1 MNLEE
6 LKKKMDE
13 EHYIYDDTLSTVL
26 YVALQLGRP
35 LLIEGAAGVGKT
47 EVAKVM
53 AAALDRELVR
63 LQCYEG
69 LDESK
74 ALYEW
79 NYQKQLLS
87 IQVNMNAQDR
97 EALTRSLFSDE
108 YLLERPLLKS
118 IRSEKPVVL
127 LIDEIDKADE
137 EFEAFLL
144 ELLSEM
150 QVTIPEV
157 GTIRA
162 NSVPFVVLTSNRAR
176 PLSEALRR
184 RCAYLYIEYPD
195 MEKELAILRAK
206 LPHVDDRLCAQV
218 ALAVQ
223 KLRSNEVILKKPSIA
238 ETLDWA
244 AALDALGIRELTP
257 DALRKT
263 AGFVLKNNEDMA
275 ALARQTA
282 DKLDAMGIKFKV
294 VNVVDLVKLQ
304 SAKENNEALSDEEFA
319 ELFTEDKPVLFAY
332 HSYARDVRGL
342 IYDRP
347 NHDNFNV
354 HGYEEQGSTTTPYD
368 MVRVNNIDRYEL
380 QAEALRMIDADKYA
394 DKINELEAFRQE
406 AFQFAVDN
414 GYDHPDYTDW
424 VYSGVNTNKQGA
436 VSATAATAGDNE

>member
-1 MNLEE
+1 MDILQ
-6 LKKKMDE
+6 LKEKMDRAN
-13 EHYIYDDTLSTVL
+13 YIYDETLATVL

-47 EVAKVM
+47 EIAKVM
-53 AAALDRELVR
+53 ASALDRDLVR

-87 IQVNMNAQDR
+87 IQINMGSKDSD
-97 EALTRSLFSDE
+97 ELTKSLFSNE
-108 YLLERPLLKS
+108 YLLERPLLQS

-144 ELLSEM
+144 EMLSEM

-157 GTIRA
+157 GTVKA
-162 NSVPFVVLTSNRAR
+162 KSTPFVVLTSNRAR

-184 RCAYLYIEYPD
+184 RCAYLYIQYPD

-223 KLRSNEVILKKPSIA
+223 KLRSSEAILKKPSIA

-244 AALDALGIRELTP
+244 AALDALGVKELTP
-257 DALRKT
+257 DALRQT
-263 AGFVLKNNEDMA
+263 AGFILKNNED
-275 ALARQTA
+275 L
-282 DKLDAMGIKFKV
+282 KV
-294 VNVVDLVKLQ
+294 LEETDLHHG
-304 SAKENNEALSDEEFA
+304 
-319 ELFTEDKPVLFAY
+319 
-332 HSYARDVRGL
+332 HS
-342 IYDRP
+342 
-347 NHDNFNV
+347 
-354 HGYEEQGSTTTPYD
+354 HGCNCG
-368 MVRVNNIDRYEL
+368 
-380 QAEALRMIDADKYA
+380 
-394 DKINELEAFRQE
+394 
-406 AFQFAVDN
+406 
-414 GYDHPDYTDW
+414 GHC
-424 VYSGVNTNKQGA
+424 GGHHH
-436 VSATAATAGDNE
+436 G

>member
-1 MNLEE
+1 MDIQE
-6 LKKKMDE
+6 LKQKMDQE
-13 EHYIYDDTLSTVL
+13 RYIYDETLATVL

-47 EVAKVM
+47 EIAKVM
-53 AAALDRELVR
+53 AAALDRDLVR

-87 IQVNMNAQDR
+87 IQINMGSQSSD
-97 EALTRSLFSDE
+97 ELTKSLFSDE
-108 YLLERPLLKS
+108 YLLERPLLQS

-150 QVTIPEV
+150 QVSIPEV

-162 NSVPFVVLTSNRAR
+162 KSVPFVVLTSNRAR

-184 RCAYLYIEYPD
+184 RCAYLYIQYPE

-223 KLRSNEVILKKPSIA
+223 KLRSNEALLKKPSIA

-257 DALRKT
+257 DALRQT
-263 AGFVLKNNEDMA
+263 AGFILKNSED
-275 ALARQTA
+275 LSV
-282 DKLDAMGIKFKV
+282 F
-294 VNVVDLVKLQ
+294 
-304 SAKENNEALSDEEFA
+304 EAQ
-319 ELFTEDKPVLFAY
+319 
-332 HSYARDVRGL
+332 
-342 IYDRP
+342 
-347 NHDNFNV
+347 
-354 HGYEEQGSTTTPYD
+354 EEQ
-368 MVRVNNIDRYEL
+368 E
-380 QAEALRMIDADKYA
+380 
-394 DKINELEAFRQE
+394 
-406 AFQFAVDN
+406 
-414 GYDHPDYTDW
+414 DHPCTC
-424 VYSGVNTNKQGA
+424 GGHC
-436 VSATAATAGDNE
+436 GGHHHG

>member
-1 MNLEE
+1 MTYDE
-6 LKKKMDE
+6 LKAKMDDC
-13 EHYIYDDTLSTVL
+13 HYIYDETLATVL
-26 YVALQLGRP
+26 FVALQLGRP

-53 AAALDRELVR
+53 ASALGRDLVR

-87 IQVNMNAQDR
+87 IQVNMNNQDKDS
-97 EALTRSLFSDE
+97 LTKSLFSDE
-108 YLLERPLLKS
+108 YLLERPLLQS

-157 GTIRA
+157 GTIKA
-162 NSVPFVVLTSNRAR
+162 KSVPFVVLTSNRAR

-223 KLRSNEVILKKPSIA
+223 KLRANDVILKKPSIA

-257 DALRKT
+257 DALRQT
-263 AGFVLKNNEDMA
+263 AGFVLKNNED
-275 ALARQTA
+275 LS
-282 DKLDAMGIKFKV
+282 AM
-294 VNVVDLVKLQ
+294 DLEPEQ
-304 SAKENNEALSDEEFA
+304 PHQHTCTCGGSCGG
-319 ELFTEDKPVLFAY
+319 
-332 HSYARDVRGL
+332 H
-342 IYDRP
+342 
-347 NHDNFNV
+347 H
-354 HGYEEQGSTTTPYD
+354 HG
-368 MVRVNNIDRYEL
+368 
-380 QAEALRMIDADKYA
+380 
-394 DKINELEAFRQE
+394 
-406 AFQFAVDN
+406 
-414 GYDHPDYTDW
+414 
-424 VYSGVNTNKQGA
+424 
-436 VSATAATAGDNE
+436 

>member
-1 MNLEE
+1 MTFEQ
-6 LKKKMDE
+6 LKQKMDE
-13 EHYIYDDTLSTVL
+13 AHYIYDETLATVL

-47 EVAKVM
+47 EIAKVM
-53 AAALDRELVR
+53 ASALDRRLVR

-87 IQVNMNAQDR
+87 IQVNMNETDKDT
-97 EALTRSLFSDE
+97 LTRSLFSDE
-108 YLLERPLLKS
+108 YLLERPLLQS

-144 ELLSEM
+144 ELLSDM
-150 QVTIPEV
+150 QVSIPEV

-162 NSVPFVVLTSNRAR
+162 KTIPFVVLTSNRAR

-206 LPHVDDRLCAQV
+206 LPHVDDRLAAQV

-223 KLRSNEVILKKPSIA
+223 KLRSNDVILKKPSIA

-257 DALRKT
+257 DALRQT
-263 AGFVLKNNEDMA
+263 AGFVLKNAED
-275 ALARQTA
+275 
-282 DKLDAMGIKFKV
+282 
-294 VNVVDLVKLQ
+294 
-304 SAKENNEALSDEEFA
+304 LSVFDQEE
-319 ELFTEDKPVLFAY
+319 TEHECTCGH
-332 HSYARDVRGL
+332 HSHHCGG
-342 IYDRP
+342 
-347 NHDNFNV
+347 HH
-354 HGYEEQGSTTTPYD
+354 HG
-368 MVRVNNIDRYEL
+368 
-380 QAEALRMIDADKYA
+380 
-394 DKINELEAFRQE
+394 
-406 AFQFAVDN
+406 
-414 GYDHPDYTDW
+414 
-424 VYSGVNTNKQGA
+424 
-436 VSATAATAGDNE
+436 

>member
-1 MNLEE
+1 MNLDE

-13 EHYIYDDTLSTVL
+13 AHYIYDDTLATVL
-26 YVALQLGRP
+26 FVALQLGRP

-47 EVAKVM
+47 EIAKVM
-53 AAALDRELVR
+53 ASSLDRELVR

-87 IQVNMNAQDR
+87 IQVNMGSRDSD
-97 EALTRSLFSDE
+97 ELTKSLFSDD

-150 QVTIPEV
+150 QVSIPEI
-157 GTIRA
+157 GTIQA
-162 NSVPFVVLTSNRAR
+162 KTLPFVVLTSNRAR

-223 KLRSNEVILKKPSIA
+223 KLRSNESILKKPSIA
-238 ETLDWA
+238 TGRRHWMRWE
-244 AALDALGIRELTP
+244 
-257 DALRKT
+257 
-263 AGFVLKNNEDMA
+263 
-275 ALARQTA
+275 
-282 DKLDAMGIKFKV
+282 
-294 VNVVDLVKLQ
+294 
-304 SAKENNEALSDEEFA
+304 S
-319 ELFTEDKPVLFAY
+319 
-332 HSYARDVRGL
+332 
-342 IYDRP
+342 
-347 NHDNFNV
+347 
-354 HGYEEQGSTTTPYD
+354 GS
-368 MVRVNNIDRYEL
+368 
-380 QAEALRMIDADKYA
+380 
-394 DKINELEAFRQE
+394 
-406 AFQFAVDN
+406 
-414 GYDHPDYTDW
+414 
-424 VYSGVNTNKQGA
+424 
-436 VSATAATAGDNE
+436 

>member
-1 MNLEE
+1 MELEQ
-6 LKKKMDE
+6 LKRKMDE
-13 EHYIYDDTLSTVL
+13 AHYVYDETMATVL

-53 AAALDRELVR
+53 AGALDRDLVR

-87 IQVNMNAQDR
+87 IQVNQAEANK
-97 EALTRSLFSDE
+97 EALTKSLFSDE
-108 YLLERPLLKS
+108 YLLERPLLQS
-118 IRSEKPVVL
+118 IRSEKEVVL

-157 GTIRA
+157 GTLKA
-162 NSVPFVVLTSNRAR
+162 KTVPFVVLTSNRTR

-223 KLRSNEVILKKPSIA
+223 KLRSNEAILKKPSIA

-257 DALRKT
+257 DALRQT
-263 AGFVLKNNEDMA
+263 AGFVLKNSED
-275 ALARQTA
+275 LTVFDQE
-282 DKLDAMGIKFKV
+282 
-294 VNVVDLVKLQ
+294 Q
-304 SAKENNEALSDEEFA
+304 EEDH
-319 ELFTEDKPVLFAY
+319 ECTCG
-332 HSYARDVRGL
+332 HHHHHCGG
-342 IYDRP
+342 
-347 NHDNFNV
+347 HH
-354 HGYEEQGSTTTPYD
+354 HG
-368 MVRVNNIDRYEL
+368 
-380 QAEALRMIDADKYA
+380 
-394 DKINELEAFRQE
+394 
-406 AFQFAVDN
+406 
-414 GYDHPDYTDW
+414 
-424 VYSGVNTNKQGA
+424 
-436 VSATAATAGDNE
+436 

>member
-1 MNLEE
+1 MTFEE
-6 LKKKMDE
+6 LKQKMDE
-13 EHYIYDDTLSTVL
+13 AHYIYDETLATVL

-47 EVAKVM
+47 EIAKVM
-53 AAALDRELVR
+53 ASALDRDLVR

-87 IQVNMNAQDR
+87 IQVNMNEADKD
-97 EALTRSLFSDE
+97 ALTRSLFSDE
-108 YLLERPLLKS
+108 YLLERPLLQS

-144 ELLSEM
+144 ELLSDM
-150 QVTIPEV
+150 QVSIPEV
-157 GTIRA
+157 GTIQA
-162 NSVPFVVLTSNRAR
+162 KTIPFVVLTSNRAR

-244 AALDALGIRELTP
+244 AALDALGVRELTP
-257 DALRKT
+257 DALRQT
-263 AGFVLKNNEDMA
+263 AGFVLKNNEDI
-275 ALARQTA
+275 
-282 DKLDAMGIKFKV
+282 DAM
-294 VNVVDLVKLQ
+294 DL
-304 SAKENNEALSDEEFA
+304 EG
-319 ELFTEDKPVLFAY
+319 ED
-332 HSYARDVRGL
+332 HNCQCGG
-342 IYDRP
+342 
-347 NHDNFNV
+347 NCGHHHHH
-354 HGYEEQGSTTTPYD
+354 HGGHHH
-368 MVRVNNIDRYEL
+368 
-380 QAEALRMIDADKYA
+380 
-394 DKINELEAFRQE
+394 
-406 AFQFAVDN
+406 
-414 GYDHPDYTDW
+414 G
-424 VYSGVNTNKQGA
+424 
-436 VSATAATAGDNE
+436 

>member
-1 MNLEE
+1 MDLLT
-6 LKKKMDE
+6 LKQKMDE
-13 EHYIYDDTLSTVL
+13 ARYIYDDTLATVL
-26 YVALQLGRP
+26 AVALQLGRP

-47 EVAKVM
+47 EIAKVM
-53 AAALDRELVR
+53 ASALDRDLVR

-87 IQVNMNAQDR
+87 IQVNMGKKDSD
-97 EALTRSLFSDE
+97 ELTKSLFSDE
-108 YLLERPLLKS
+108 YLLERPLLQS

-157 GTIRA
+157 GTIKA
-162 NSVPFVVLTSNRAR
+162 KSVPFVVLTSNRAR

-184 RCAYLYIEYPD
+184 RCAYLYIQYPD

-218 ALAVQ
+218 AMAVQ
-223 KLRSNEVILKKPSIA
+223 KLRNADAILKKPSIA

-244 AALDALGIRELTP
+244 AALDALGVRELTP
-257 DALRKT
+257 DALRQT

-275 ALARQTA
+275 VLEQM
-282 DKLDAMGIKFKV
+282 DA
-294 VNVVDLVKLQ
+294 Q
-304 SAKENNEALSDEEFA
+304 EEPH
-319 ELFTEDKPVLFAY
+319 EC
-332 HSYARDVRGL
+332 HCG
-342 IYDRP
+342 
-347 NHDNFNV
+347 HHCGGHH
-354 HGYEEQGSTTTPYD
+354 HG
-368 MVRVNNIDRYEL
+368 
-380 QAEALRMIDADKYA
+380 
-394 DKINELEAFRQE
+394 
-406 AFQFAVDN
+406 
-414 GYDHPDYTDW
+414 
-424 VYSGVNTNKQGA
+424 
-436 VSATAATAGDNE
+436 

>member
-1 MNLEE
+1 MDLTT
-6 LKKKMDE
+6 LKQKMDE
-13 EHYIYDDTLSTVL
+13 AHYIYDDTLATVL
-26 YVALQLGRP
+26 AVSLQLGRP

-47 EVAKVM
+47 EIAKVM
-53 AAALDRELVR
+53 ASALDRDLVR

-87 IQVNMNAQDR
+87 IQVNMGSKDSD
-97 EALTRSLFSDE
+97 ELTKSLFSDE

-157 GTIRA
+157 GTIQA
-162 NSVPFVVLTSNRAR
+162 KSIPFVVLTSNRAR

-184 RCAYLYIEYPD
+184 RCAYLYIQYPD
-195 MEKELAILRAK
+195 VEKELAILRAK

-218 ALAVQ
+218 ALAVHN
-223 KLRSNEVILKKPSIA
+223 LRASEAILKKPSIA

-257 DALRKT
+257 DAIRQT
-263 AGFVLKNNEDMA
+263 AGFVLKNSEDMTV
-275 ALARQTA
+275 L
-282 DKLDAMGIKFKV
+282 
-294 VNVVDLVKLQ
+294 
-304 SAKENNEALSDEEFA
+304 EEM
-319 ELFTEDKPVLFAY
+319 EDGEPT
-332 HSYARDVRGL
+332 
-342 IYDRP
+342 
-347 NHDNFNV
+347 HDC
-354 HGYEEQGSTTTPYD
+354 HCGGHCGGHHHD
-368 MVRVNNIDRYEL
+368 
-380 QAEALRMIDADKYA
+380 
-394 DKINELEAFRQE
+394 
-406 AFQFAVDN
+406 
-414 GYDHPDYTDW
+414 
-424 VYSGVNTNKQGA
+424 
-436 VSATAATAGDNE
+436 

>member
-1 MNLEE
+1 MDLQT
-6 LKKKMDE
+6 LKQKMDE
-13 EHYIYDDTLSTVL
+13 AHYIYDDTLATVL
-26 YVALQLGRP
+26 AVALQLGRP

-47 EVAKVM
+47 EIAKVM
-53 AAALDRELVR
+53 ASALDRDLVR

-87 IQVNMNAQDR
+87 IQVNMGSKDSK
-97 EALTRSLFSDE
+97 ELTKDLFSDE
-108 YLLERPLLKS
+108 YLLERPLLQS

-150 QVTIPEV
+150 QVSIPEV

-162 NSVPFVVLTSNRAR
+162 KSVPFVVLTSNRAR

-184 RCAYLYIEYPD
+184 RCAYLYIQYPD

-206 LPHVDDRLCAQV
+206 LPHVDDRLCTQV

-223 KLRSNEVILKKPSIA
+223 KLRSSEAILKKPSIA

-257 DALRKT
+257 DALRQT
-263 AGFVLKNNEDMA
+263 AGFVLKNSEDIAVLEEM
-275 ALARQTA
+275 
-282 DKLDAMGIKFKV
+282 
-294 VNVVDLVKLQ
+294 
-304 SAKENNEALSDEEFA
+304 ENMDHEC
-319 ELFTEDKPVLFAY
+319 TCGG
-332 HSYARDVRGL
+332 HCGGHH
-342 IYDRP
+342 
-347 NHDNFNV
+347 HD
-354 HGYEEQGSTTTPYD
+354 
-368 MVRVNNIDRYEL
+368 
-380 QAEALRMIDADKYA
+380 
-394 DKINELEAFRQE
+394 
-406 AFQFAVDN
+406 
-414 GYDHPDYTDW
+414 
-424 VYSGVNTNKQGA
+424 
-436 VSATAATAGDNE
+436 